1 MTSSPRDRDTRN
13 DDNRNGPPAG
23 RESGAGSTAGLPTA
37 IGVDTAALTAMLVH
51 WLPAQR
57 WFSAKGSALGEIRI
71 TDRTPVGA
79 APTGA
84 DVEQVLFTV
93 SAPAGALRYQLWVG
107 WHQDMPEALRRAE
120 IGTTGRW
127 TAYDALH
134 DSSVAGLAVTAMQSH
149 REVAGLRFSV
159 EPGVQLD
166 PAATGLVIG
175 AEQSNTS
182 IVYGSDSILKV
193 FRRLEPGPNP
203 DAEIH
208 RALHA
213 AGSTHV
219 AAPLGI
225 IEGPVDGIDTTLG
238 LLTSFFAGS
247 AEGWTMATASVRD
260 LLAEGDLR
268 ADEVGGDFA
277 AEARRLGRAVA
288 EVHADLAEAFGTET
302 LTGTAL
308 TDLLD
313 GMAQTAR
320 ATATHVPSIAAHLDA
335 ILAAFAAAGRTAAD
349 VPVQRIHGD
358 LHLGQTL
365 RVLTGWAI
373 IDFEGEPAKPLAF
386 RRARHS
392 PLRDVAGMLRS
403 FDYAAHHS
411 LAGGEPGA
419 QHLYRAA
426 EWAARNRSAFCDGY
440 TAVAGRDPR
449 DSPALLAA
457 FELDKAVYEVAYEHG
472 HRPSWEPIPLQAV
485 TRLTNPGGKS

>member
-1 MTSSPRDRDTRN
+1 MTSADDTT
-13 DDNRNGPPAG
+13 DAPTTSATPA
-23 RESGAGSTAGLPTA
+23 AGSGNTAGIPA
-37 IGVDTAALTAMLVH
+37 RIGADDDALTAMLVD
-51 WLPAQR
+51 WLPRQR
-57 WFSAKGSALGEIRI
+57 WFSAKGSALGELRV
-71 TDRTPVGA
+71 TARTPVGT

-84 DVEQVLFTV
+84 DIEQVLLTV
-93 SAPAGALRYQLWVG
+93 AAPTGLLRYQLWVG
-107 WHQDMPEALRRAE
+107 WHQVMPDLLRRAE
-120 IGTTGRW
+120 IGAAAGW

-134 DSSVAGLAVTAMQSH
+134 DPAVAGLALTAMQAH
-149 REVAGLRFSV
+149 REVAGVRFAV
-159 EPGVQLD
+159 EPGVELD
-166 PAATGLVIG
+166 PSATGLVIG

-213 AGSTHV
+213 AGSTHI
-219 AAPLGI
+219 ATPLGI

-277 AEARRLGRAVA
+277 AEAERLGRAVA
-288 EVHADLAEAFGTET
+288 EVHADLAGAFGTET
-302 LTGTAL
+302 LAGSAL
-308 TDLLD
+308 ADLIA
-313 GMAQTAR
+313 GMTRAAR
-320 ATATHVPSIAAHLDA
+320 ATAEHVPSIAEHLPA
-335 ILAAFAAAGRTAAD
+335 IVAAFAAAGERDEPVA
-349 VPVQRIHGD
+349 VQRIHGD

-411 LAGGEPGA
+411 LAGGQPGA
-419 QHLYRAA
+419 QHLYRAT
-426 EWAARNRSAFCDGY
+426 EWAGRNRAAFCDGY
-440 TAVAGRDPR
+440 AAVAGQDPR
-449 DSPALLAA
+449 DSAALLAA